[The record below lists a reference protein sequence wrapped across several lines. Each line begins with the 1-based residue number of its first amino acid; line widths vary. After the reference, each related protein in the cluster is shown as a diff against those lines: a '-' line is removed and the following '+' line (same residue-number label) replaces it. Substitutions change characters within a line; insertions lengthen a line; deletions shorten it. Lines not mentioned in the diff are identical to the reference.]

1 VAGIEKLESTGSDRL
16 VSGILMRGRDIR
28 LDVRLDHF
36 AGPGDLYLF
45 GSILDCFLG
54 LYASINT
61 YTRLTI
67 KEVMKGGIYQWPER
81 LGEHPL
87 I

>member
-1 VAGIEKLESTGSDRL
+1 
-16 VSGILMRGRDIR
+16 MRGRDIR
-28 LDVRLDHF
+28 LDVRVDHF

-45 GSILDCFLG
+45 GSVLDCFLG

-61 YTRLTI
+61 YTRLSI
-67 KEVMKGGIYQWPER
+67 KEVTKGDIYQWPER
-81 LGEHPL
+81 LGDRPL